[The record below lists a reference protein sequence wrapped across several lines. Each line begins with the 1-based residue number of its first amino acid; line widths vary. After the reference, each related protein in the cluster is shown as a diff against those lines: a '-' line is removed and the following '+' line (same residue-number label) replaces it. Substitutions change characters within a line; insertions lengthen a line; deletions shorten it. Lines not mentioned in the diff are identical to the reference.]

1 VGRQASPP
9 HRPNPD
15 GPVRYPL
22 KFVIGPS
29 PNQVTARP
37 VPVAPLTC
45 AHLRLKAEWHL
56 IQAKKDSFPETF
68 GTDPTDI
75 TLLTYILP
83 FNPDAGEMIRVV
95 ARIPR

>member
-1 VGRQASPP
+1 
-9 HRPNPD
+9 
-15 GPVRYPL
+15 
-22 KFVIGPS
+22 
-29 PNQVTARP
+29 
-37 VPVAPLTC
+37 
-45 AHLRLKAEWHL
+45 L

-75 TLLTYILP
+75 TLLAYILP